1 MKSFSLQEEWMGS
14 AIKNKMTESSQPNQT
29 AIVENNQVAVLSESN
44 VYKEMEII
52 FKEIG
57 QFEECI
63 RLTRRDFISRISNCL
78 DAYSISEIPLDSV
91 LFRKLFLL
99 YVKCVRSN
107 VNFRKEGNL
116 QRFKSVVDMEE
127 QFDNLKLQNSTVI
140 ALRYSKRSKYIPSI
154 IHISYDDEFI
164 FSN

>member
-1 MKSFSLQEEWMGS
+1 MGS

-29 AIVENNQVAVLSESN
+29 AIVENNQVAVLSESNQIAFLEN